1 MNEIVMVQAKPWYK
15 SKTVIVNLL
24 IMLATML
31 GALQVFVGTIA
42 DSVPGSVA
50 SILATLIAAVNILLR
65 FFTDKPVAST
75 SKPVQVEQKI
85 AA

>member
-1 MNEIVMVQAKPWYK
+1 MNE
-15 SKTVIVNLL
+15 
-24 IMLATML
+24 
-31 GALQVFVGTIA
+31 VFVGTIA